1 MIHVEAPEEF
11 DGRMRSVF
19 LAGGITDCP
28 DWQAEVAAGLA
39 DLPVAVL
46 NPRRAAFEDSPEA
59 AAEQIGW
66 EYRHLAACDMVLFWF
81 PGSRSVQPIALYELG
96 MWAGRSKPIVV
107 GADPAYI
114 RRLDVEVQLS
124 HVRPGLVV
132 HTTLNATSQAARAV
146 LKQT

>member
-1 MIHVEAPEEF
+1 MIHVEAPEGF
-11 DGRMRSVF
+11 DGRTRSVF

-66 EYRHLAACDMVLFWF
+66 EFRHLAACDTILFWF

-96 MWAGRSKPIVV
+96 MWAGRTKPIVV
-107 GADPAYI
+107 GADPAYA
-114 RRLDVEVQLS
+114 RRLDVSVQLS

-132 HTTLNATSQAARAV
+132 HDSLEKTIVAARAS
-146 LKQT
+146 LKTM